1 MHARRMEKDS
11 AERSTSTM
19 AVNDTTQ
26 AVIEETKQAPIKSS
40 AVPTP
45 KEFYRKLTQREDI
58 RTILKRLAKN

>member
-1 MHARRMEKDS
+1 
-11 AERSTSTM
+11 M